1 MNENVRPGDIVSRL
15 PDFDTSTPVL
25 ILGGQENALSLV
37 RRYGRLGITTRYS
50 GEPDRWAHASRFCAK
65 SYPVPKGVR
74 PQDYWSDLLLGT
86 KPPEL
91 QGSII
96 IYGNDAA
103 IQFVAGNRD
112 ALERHYVLD
121 HSRPELQL
129 ALLDK
134 LETLRMAR
142 QAGIATP
149 KHWVVESIEDIAAIR
164 DEIRLPAIVKP
175 LISHEFTAIFRTKFF
190 VIRDNVD
197 ELAEKIRLCFEHNQP
212 VMVVEHIPG
221 PDTLLTSYYTYIDD
235 KGELLYDYTKQ
246 VIRRY
251 PKNMGGA
258 CYHAST
264 WDSETAEA
272 GRKFFKGIGF
282 TGLGN
287 IEFKRDLR
295 DNELKIIE
303 VNARF
308 TAAQEL
314 VVRSGAP
321 IDIIYYCRLTNQPI
335 PRFSTYDQN
344 VRLWYSLRDVLAFNE
359 LRQLGELSVAGFI
372 ASTFPFNHVSPLH
385 QLTDP
390 WPTIGTLRHSKF
402 LRFGRRPGTPR

>member
-1 MNENVRPGDIVSRL
+1 MNKNVHLSDVLEQL
-15 PDFDTSTPVL
+15 PAFDSSTPVL

-37 RRYGRLGITTRYS
+37 RRYGRLGIVVRYS
-50 GEPDRWAHASRFCAK
+50 GEPDRWAPYSRFCAK
-65 SYPVPKGVR
+65 SYPIPKGVAAE
-74 PQDYWSDLLLGT
+74 DYWRELLLSG
-86 KPPEL
+86 KHPEL
-91 QGSII
+91 KGSLI
-96 IYGNDAA
+96 IYGNDSA
-103 IQFVAGNRD
+103 IQFVARNRTE
-112 ALERHYVLD
+112 LEKLYVMD
-121 HSRPELQL
+121 HAKPELQL

-134 LETLRMAR
+134 LETLRLAR
-142 QAGIATP
+142 EAGIGTP
-149 KHWVVESIEDIAAIR
+149 KHWVVESIDDLASIR

-175 LISHEFTAIFRTKFF
+175 LISHEFVAVFGTKFF
-190 VIRDNVD
+190 VIRENID

-235 KGELLYDYTKQ
+235 TGELLYDYTKQ
-246 VIRRY
+246 DIRRY
-251 PKNMGGA
+251 PKNMGIG

-264 WDSETAEA
+264 WDSETAEV

-321 IDIIYYCRLTNQPI
+321 IDIIYYCRMTNQKI
-335 PRFSTYDQN
+335 PRFSSYNDKM
-344 VRLWYSLRDVLAFNE
+344 RLWYSSRDALAF
-359 LRQLGELSVAGFI
+359 LQLFRMGELGIGGWIKSV
-372 ASTFPFNHVSPLH
+372 FPFNHVSPLH
-385 QLTDP
+385 QLVDP
-390 WPTIGTLRHSKF
+390 WPSIATLRHAKF
-402 LRFGRRPGTPR
+402 LRFRPARRKQQ